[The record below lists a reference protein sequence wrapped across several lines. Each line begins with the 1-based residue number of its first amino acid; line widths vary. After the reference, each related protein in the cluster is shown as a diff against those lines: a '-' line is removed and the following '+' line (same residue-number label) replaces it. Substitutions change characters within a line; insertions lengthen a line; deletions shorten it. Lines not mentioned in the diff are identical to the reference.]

1 MNIENY
7 PDFLVPL
14 EIAKELKEI
23 DFDEKCLCYWNE
35 DLLRVECLTDK
46 NENLCPQYYDYNENI
61 KNISLPTWEQVLKW
75 FRKRYIQSEIWYNP
89 EHYEGD
95 EKGGITKEYPPY
107 HYGILNGMGEPL
119 NSKSYFWFYEDAR
132 QALIKELIKIHKT
145 QLMKLEEEKD
155 KWLVPFYIAEELK
168 NIGFDM
174 PTMFCYEIDKKGKVK
189 YKQLFKWYQDEIVG
203 WKEINN
209 NVRENTYSAPT
220 YEQVFE
226 WFKEKGYIN
235 SLTLVSSAP
244 NHKDKTY
251 LYQYTYT
258 ICIEKENNKEL
269 KGSICSDFSG
279 VKKELIN
286 ILINLYKN
294 K

>member
-1 MNIENY
+1 MNKENY
-7 PDFLVPL
+7 PDFLVSL

-35 DLLRVECLTDK
+35 DLLRIECSTDK
-46 NENLCPQYYDYNENI
+46 KENLCPQYYNYNENI
-61 KNISLPTWEQVLKW
+61 KNISLPTWEQVLNW
-75 FRKRYIQSEIWYNP
+75 FRKHYLQSEIWYKI
-89 EHYEGD
+89 EYYEEDG
-95 EKGGITKEYPPY
+95 EVKETPPY

-132 QALIKELIKIHKT
+132 QALIKELIKIYKT

-189 YKQLFKWYQDEIVG
+189 YRQLFEWYQEEIVG

-209 NVRENTYSAPT
+209 NLRENTYSAPI

-235 SLTLVSSAP
+235 SLKHVSHA
-244 NHKDKTY
+244 KTS

-258 ICIEKENNKEL
+258 ICIEKENNREL
-269 KGSICSDFSG
+269 KGCICSDFSG

-286 ILINLYKN
+286 MLINLYKN

>member
-1 MNIENY
+1 MNKENY

-23 DFDEKCLCYWNE
+23 EFNEKCLCYWNE
-35 DLLRVECLTDK
+35 DLLRVECSTDEK
-46 NENLCPQYYDYNENI
+46 ENLCPQYYDYNENI

-75 FRKRYIQSEIWYNP
+75 FRKHYLQSEIWYKI
-89 EHYEGD
+89 EYYEED
-95 EKGGITKEYPPY
+95 EEDGEVKETPPY

-132 QALIKELIKIHKT
+132 QALIEELIKIYKT
-145 QLMKLEEEKD
+145 QLMRLDEEKD

-189 YKQLFKWYQDEIVG
+189 YRQLFKWYQEEIVG

-209 NVRENTYSAPT
+209 NLRENTYSAPT

-235 SLTLVSSAP
+235 SLTHVSHA
-244 NHKDKTY
+244 KTS

-258 ICIEKENNKEL
+258 ICIEKENNREL
-269 KGSICSDFSG
+269 KGNICSDFSG
-279 VKKELIN
+279 GKKELIN
-286 ILINLYKN
+286 ILINLYTN
-294 K
+294 KKLN